1 MKNIFIK
8 EDLVNWNLSVDYNSK
23 HKEIHWESQ
32 EWLIEVYEVSVSDKV
47 LNILRNPNTDYQ
59 KVLSELIK

>member
-8 EDLVNWNLSVDYNSK
+8 EDLVNWDLSVDYNSK

-32 EWLIEVYEVSVSDKV
+32 EGLTEVYEVSVSDK
-47 LNILRNPNTDYQ
+47 ILKILKNPSTDYQ
-59 KVLSELIK
+59 KALSDLI